1 MTFYNSGNLLQIK
14 KMASIF
20 RDSSWSSI
28 TTSTLKGSILFIWMS
43 KKMLPKLPV
52 IENAVSRI
60 LTHSK
65 QFSMSLPSWGR
76 ATVQLLV
83 KYQIYFKI
91 ALMTSATTYSFGFTT
106 RAQEWWWGWEKWLSQ
121 TCVRTEVDQCN
132 KEAWIQHH
140 LYRKIKVRFFLKSYQ
155 YS

>member
-1 MTFYNSGNLLQIK
+1 MQHDFYNSGNLLQIK

-20 RDSSWSSI
+20 RDMCWSSI

-65 QFSMSLPSWGR
+65 QFSMSLQS
-76 ATVQLLV
+76 
-83 KYQIYFKI
+83 
-91 ALMTSATTYSFGFTT
+91 
-106 RAQEWWWGWEKWLSQ
+106 
-121 TCVRTEVDQCN
+121 
-132 KEAWIQHH
+132 
-140 LYRKIKVRFFLKSYQ
+140 
-155 YS
+155 